1 MARWTELVDA
11 NARAAMA
18 GYFAKVDR
26 ALAPLPRTE
35 ADEVKAELEAH
46 ALDAL
51 ADASDVNAALA
62 QLGDP
67 DEFLDDLVADRM
79 RARAGR
85 TFRPG
90 DVVAALA
97 RSAGSGIAGLALST
111 LVGIGYAIAAI
122 AIVLGMLKLFAPRG
136 VGVFRLETG
145 ELFIGHDEAVRGVDL
160 LGFWFSPL
168 AIAVGVC
175 LYLALTWAFGRI
187 AVRRSALPK
196 DAKR

>member
-1 MARWTELVDA
+1 MARWTELTDA

-18 GYFAKVDR
+18 AYFAKVDR
-26 ALAPLPRTE
+26 ALAPLPR
-35 ADEVKAELEAH
+35 ADAEQVKAELEAH

-79 RARAGR
+79 RALAGR
-85 TFRPG
+85 TFKPG

-97 RSAGSGIAGLALST
+97 RNAGSGLVGLALST
-111 LVGIGYAIAAI
+111 LVGLGYAIAAV
-122 AIVLGMLKLFAPRG
+122 ALVLGVLKLFAPQG

-145 ELFIGHDEAVRGVDL
+145 EIFIGHDEAVRGVDL
-160 LGFWFSPL
+160 LGIWFSPF
-168 AIAVGVC
+168 AIAVSVC

-187 AVRRSALPK
+187 AVRKSALPK